1 MRPRPSQTPFRRLTQ
16 ALWAALYVL
25 GLVCSSAHFG
35 LVAHRVCEHGEVVH
49 GEVVHGDAHH
59 AGALHGEAQHHPADS
74 ELSFASLEHAS
85 VDASSEHAP
94 VGESDGEEHE
104 HCEVQPGTQLA
115 PPFELARLA
124 FAQFLEEFF
133 GPRVVPTPCAP
144 SIAILRLAPG
154 HSPPR
159 A

>member
-49 GEVVHGDAHH
+49 GDVHHGDAHH
-59 AGALHGEAQHHPADS
+59 GDAHHGAADS
-74 ELSFASLEHAS
+74 ELSHERLSHAP
-85 VDASSEHAP
+85 AEEPREHAP
-94 VGESDGEEHE
+94 LGEPDGEAHE
-104 HCEVQPGTQLA
+104 HCEVQPGTQLS
-115 PPFELARLA
+115 PPFELARLS

-133 GPRVVPTPCAP
+133 GPRVVPTPSAP

>member
-49 GEVVHGDAHH
+49 SDAHH
-59 AGALHGEAQHHPADS
+59 GGAPHDEAHHASDS
-74 ELSFASLEHAS
+74 ELSLESLAHAS
-85 VDASSEHAP
+85 AGESREHAP

-115 PPFELARLA
+115 PPFELARLS

>member
-16 ALWAALYVL
+16 ALWATLYVL

-49 GEVVHGDAHH
+49 GDAHH
-59 AGALHGEAQHHPADS
+59 DGALHGAAHHASDFELSLVSLAHAPAD
-74 ELSFASLEHAS
+74 EPR
-85 VDASSEHAP
+85 EHAP
-94 VGESDGEEHE
+94 FGESDGEQHE
-104 HCEVQPGTQLA
+104 HCEVQPGTLVA
-115 PPFELARLA
+115 PPFELARLS

-133 GPRVVPTPCAP
+133 GPRVVPAPCAP

>member
-35 LVAHRVCEHGEVVH
+35 LVAHRVCEHGEMVH
-49 GEVVHGDAHH
+49 GEAHH
-59 AGALHGEAQHHPADS
+59 GEEHRSEVHRGEAHLASQSEQHVASHAPADHS
-74 ELSFASLEHAS
+74 GEH
-85 VDASSEHAP
+85 P
-94 VGESDGEEHE
+94 PLGEPDGDEHE
-104 HCEVQPGTQLA
+104 HCEVQPGTQLS
-115 PPFELARLA
+115 PPFELAGLS
-124 FAQFLEEFF
+124 FAEFLEEFF
-133 GPRVVPTPCAP
+133 GPRVAATPCAP